1 VTTLTQDITS
11 IILTPAAVAKAQA
24 GGADLSALMTQLQL
38 RVIEKQQLLKEIIRL
53 HPSGGGD
60 AANLTALNSIL
71 SKL

>member
-1 VTTLTQDITS
+1 MTTLTQDITS

-38 RVIEKQQLLKEIIRL
+38 RVIEKQQLKEIIRL